1 MILCLT
7 CKYPEACYALCHTLA
22 QSWAERAIL
31 VLFLFH
37 ISIVLHQTEAGVEKH
52 LEPNKRVF
60 GSQDLMHADLVM
72 WNLGR
77 VKYEHQHALA
87 WGSHDSLALALFSK
101 QIFLILSLYQYS
113 EIKLGAIGP
122 NYNYFQLKGYLS
134 HCEATSLSKHCL
146 PLPRTFTQQ
155 LVLLSLLV

>member
-1 MILCLT
+1 MFNLQISRGMLCIMSHIS
-7 CKYPEACYALCHTLA
+7 PEL
-22 QSWAERAIL
+22 SWASDSCFVFISY
-31 VLFLFH
+31 FH
-37 ISIVLHQTEAGVEKH
+37 CSSSNRGRGRKTPRTKQTSFWLTGPYARW
-52 LEPNKRVF
+52 P
-60 GSQDLMHADLVM
+60 